1 MSVARSEREK
11 MPAQA
16 PQWTEFLSC
25 QVCYNVFNET
35 DRRPVSLACGH
46 TVCRTCLLN
55 LPQKKCPFDQCA
67 ITRDV
72 SELPVNY
79 ALLQLVGAAIPAE
92 SEQPAPIPIP
102 EKSKHYESAKHCIE
116 EIALYLKPIS
126 EGCTTAAAISSGSS
140 SILSRPMQRKVVSLV
155 SCQLVEEEGRARAA
169 RAARSL
175 GERTVTELILQHQ
188 NAQQLSSNL
197 WAAVRARGCQ
207 FLGPAMQEEVLKLIL
222 LALEDGSLLSRKVLV
237 LFVVQRLEPQYPQA
251 SKTAIGHVVQ
261 LLYRASCFKV
271 TKRDEESSLMQLKEE
286 FRSYE
291 ALRREHDSQIIQI
304 AMESGLRIA
313 PDQWSSL
320 LYGDTNHKSHMQS
333 IIDKLQTPQSFTQS
347 TNELVVAL
355 QRSGDPFNLQ
365 RLRPHLEFLASIDPS
380 PEAPTPSWEN
390 LEAVMKAVK
399 TVVKG
404 LVDFIQSNGAKKV
417 DNSAYVNVRY
427 KTSMCR
433 DLSEKGRCPRGT
445 NCTFAHSQEE
455 LEKFRARNKRSGRNA
470 CPASDTSTLTLKQK
484 VQLDHITRTSLEKQ
498 RQLSSSSSDPAIKDQ
513 NSIPPVAGAQDLTH
527 GMNSLSV
534 IDPVKVGDNNAMS
547 AVHVHQPQINF
558 QNLPPQPPVQP
569 NVGSMVPPQFPMY
582 PNQYHPSMLQSGI
595 YPSAPQVPVGNGGV
609 MMNMQGVGYSDMYQM
624 EVNRGCV
631 QHPSI
636 PSPYPMMQQPQY
648 PGVQYQQFVPG
659 YFPPGYMPY
668 TQNPGGIPPYMDSHS
683 GVQGPVEV
691 YLNDQTA
698 TSTSSSIAQDM
709 GARAGGDVAPIN
721 QTRVLHN
728 LRSRR
733 QEILE
738 KIQNIPAS
746 SGGGTVSNPLLK
758 GCASVTPTVREIIK
772 DPYKSSND
780 KFMLSTKSTLNKAV
794 SDTLNANQITSL
806 AEVQKSSWNQDY
818 IPWSSGD
825 TTLSVFTSS
834 SDTMASSSDILTDSG
849 DIWNESSSDST
860 EFMLNWLKDIPDDPV
875 PVENKEDTKWWLN
888 NTSISASLTTS
899 TESRAMDSYPRSS
912 MSVCSDK
919 TDEEIPFDPPIV
931 SKFGPISRSC
941 KTKYKFS
948 DPVQATANQGH
959 STMTPVTAIT
969 PVRRPQTTAFPQE
982 TKVKKSNEV
991 HMHGYNLHA
1000 ISTGCYD
1007 KSEMGLQ
1014 DYVRHELSRLEK
1026 KAQNAYTEGEA
1037 LNCELQ
1043 AVELQISL
1051 EDGSMLEAP
1060 PNKPEKTIFGWELE
1074 SKLERP
1080 PGAWSSFELLAAAT
1094 TKGMKLDDIHMA
1106 LDAQKKATQSLRSKQ
1121 QED

>member
-1 MSVARSEREK
+1 

-55 LPQKKCPFDQCA
+55 LPQKKCPFDQCV

-72 SELPVNY
+72 NELPVNY
-79 ALLQLVGAAIPAE
+79 ALLQLVGAAIPTE
-92 SEQPAPIPIP
+92 SEQPAPPIQIP
-102 EKSKHYESAKHCIE
+102 EKTKHYESAKRCIE
-116 EIALYLKPIS
+116 EIALYLKPMS
-126 EGCTTAAAISSGSS
+126 EGKEGSN

-237 LFVVQRLEPQYPQA
+237 LFVVQRLESQYPQA

-347 TNELVVAL
+347 TSELVVAL
-355 QRSGDPFNLQ
+355 QRSGDPCNLQ

-380 PEAPTPSWEN
+380 PDAPTPSWEN

-399 TVVKG
+399 TVVRG
-404 LVDFIQSNGAKKV
+404 LVDFIQSSGSKKV
-417 DNSAYVNVRY
+417 DNTAYVNVRY

-470 CPASDTSTLTLKQK
+470 CPASDTSTLTPKQK
-484 VQLDHITRTSLEKQ
+484 VQLDQITKTSLEKQ
-498 RQLSSSSSDPAIKDQ
+498 RQMSGGSDSVVRDQ
-513 NSIPPVAGAQDLTH
+513 RSARDSGSMPIIPQELTQ
-527 GMNSLSV
+527 GMNTMSLM
-534 IDPVKVGDNNAMS
+534 DQVKTGDLATGSNS
-547 AVHVHQPQINF
+547 HIHQSHVNF
-558 QNLPPQPPVQP
+558 QNTASQPLQP

-582 PNQYHPSMLQSGI
+582 SNAQYHPGMVQTGV
-595 YPSAPQVPVGNGGV
+595 YPNASQMPVGNGGM
-609 MMNMQGVGYSDMYQM
+609 MMNMQGVGFSDMYQM
-624 EVNRGCV
+624 EAGRGCM
-631 QHPSI
+631 QHSTI
-636 PSPYPMMQQPQY
+636 PPPYPVMQQPQY

-659 YFPPGYMPY
+659 FFPSGYVPY
-668 TQNPGGIPPYMDSHS
+668 SQSPGGVQLYMDSRGTVPA
-683 GVQGPVEV
+683 GVYPSES
-691 YLNDQTA
+691 A
-698 TSTSSSIAQDM
+698 TIMSSASPSLQDK
-709 GARAGGDVAPIN
+709 GLRN
-721 QTRVLHN
+721 ESKLLHN
-728 LRSRR
+728 LHSRR
-733 QEILE
+733 KEILA
-738 KIQNIPAS
+738 KIQSIPS
-746 SGGGTVSNPLLK
+746 SVDETETSSLLK
-758 GCASVTPTVREIIK
+758 GCAVSSPSVRDIIK
-772 DPYKSSND
+772 DPYKTAND
-780 KFMLSTKSTLNKAV
+780 KFMVSTKSTLNKAV
-794 SDTLNANQITSL
+794 SDTVNANQITSL
-806 AEVQKSSWNQDY
+806 AEVIQKVNSWSQGQDY

-825 TTLSVFTSS
+825 TALSVWTSS
-834 SDTMASSSDILTDSG
+834 TDTKASSSEILTDSG
-849 DIWNESSSDST
+849 DLWNESSSDST

-875 PVENKEDTKWWLN
+875 PVENKETKWWLN
-888 NTSISASLTTS
+888 DPSVSEQLQTTE
-899 TESRAMDSYPRSS
+899 TREKEAYPRSS

-941 KTKYKFS
+941 KTKFKSS
-948 DPVQATANQGH
+948 DPVQATANQGL
-959 STMTPVTAIT
+959 STLTPVTAIT
-969 PVRRPQTTAFPQE
+969 PLRRPQTTAFPQE
-982 TKVKKSNEV
+982 TKVKKATEV
-991 HMHGYNLHA
+991 GTHGYNLHA
-1000 ISTGCYD
+1000 IPSGCYD
-1007 KSEMGLQ
+1007 QSEMGLQ
-1014 DYVRHELSRLEK
+1014 DYVRQELSRLEK
-1026 KAQNAYTEGEA
+1026 QAQNAYTEGEA
-1037 LNCELQ
+1037 LNCELK

-1051 EDGSMLEAP
+1051 EDGSMFETP
-1060 PNKPEKTIFGWELE
+1060 HSSKPEKTNFGWELE

-1080 PGAWSSFELLAAAT
+1080 PGAWSSFEILAAAT

-1106 LDAQKKATQSLRSKQ
+1106 LDAQKKATQTLQRKQ

>member
-1 MSVARSEREK
+1 MSVQVIDREK

-55 LPQKKCPFDQCA
+55 LPQKKCPFDQCV

-72 SELPVNY
+72 NELPVNY
-79 ALLQLVGAAIPAE
+79 ALLQLVGAAIPVD
-92 SEQPAPIPIP
+92 SEQSAPSIPIP
-102 EKSKHYESAKHCIE
+102 EKMKHYESAKRCIE
-116 EIALYLKPIS
+116 EIALYLKPLS
-126 EGCTTAAAISSGSS
+126 EGCSTAAATSSVTN

-197 WAAVRARGCQ
+197 WAAVRSRGCQ

-237 LFVVQRLEPQYPQA
+237 LFVVQRLESQYPQA

-355 QRSGDPFNLQ
+355 QRSGDPCNLQ

-380 PEAPTPSWEN
+380 PDAPTPSWEN

-404 LVDFIQSNGAKKV
+404 LVDFIQSNGSKKV
-417 DNSAYVNVRY
+417 DNTAYVNVRY

-455 LEKFRARNKRSGRNA
+455 LEKFRARNKRSGKNA
-470 CPASDTSTLTLKQK
+470 CPSSDISTLTPKQK
-484 VQLDHITRTSLEKQ
+484 VQLDQITKTSLEKQ
-498 RQLSSSSSDPAIKDQ
+498 RQMSSSCDSVIKDQ
-513 NSIPPVAGAQDLTH
+513 SFVPAGPQDLIQ

-534 IDPVKVGDNNAMS
+534 VDHVKAGDPNAIS
-547 AVHVHQPQINF
+547 PLHLHQPHVNF
-558 QNLPPQPPVQP
+558 QNLATQPVPP
-569 NVGSMVPPQFPMY
+569 NVGSMVPAQFQMY
-582 PNQYHPSMLQSGI
+582 PNHQYNPGMLQAGMYSNN
-595 YPSAPQVPVGNGGV
+595 PQVPVGNRGM
-609 MMNMQGVGYSDMYQM
+609 MMNVQGVGYSDMYHQV
-624 EVNRGCV
+624 EVNRGI

-636 PSPYPMMQQPQY
+636 PSPYPMMQRPQF

-659 YFPPGYMPY
+659 YFPPGYVPY
-668 TQNPGGIPPYMDSHS
+668 TQNPGGVQSYMDTHS
-683 GVQGPVEV
+683 GPPPQGP
-691 YLNDQTA
+691 
-698 TSTSSSIAQDM
+698 STMGMYSNEPSMMSASALSVQDV
-709 GARAGGDVAPIN
+709 GSRN
-721 QTRVLHN
+721 ESKLLHN
-728 LRSRR
+728 LHSRR
-733 QEILE
+733 KEILA
-738 KIQNIPAS
+738 KIQSIPTGFEGS
-746 SGGGTVSNPLLK
+746 VSNPLLK
-758 GCASVTPTVREIIK
+758 GCTSSPPSVREIIK
-772 DPYKSSND
+772 DPYKASSD
-780 KFMLSTKSTLNKAV
+780 KVVVSTKSTLTKAV
-794 SDTLNANQITSL
+794 SDTLNTNQITL
-806 AEVQKSSWNQDY
+806 LTDAPHKSNWSQDY
-818 IPWSSGD
+818 IPWSSGEN
-825 TTLSVFTSS
+825 TLSVWTSS
-834 SDTMASSSDILTDSG
+834 TDTKASSSDVLTDGG

-875 PVENKEDTKWWLN
+875 PVEKKEDSKWWL
-888 NTSISASLTTS
+888 
-899 TESRAMDSYPRSS
+899 TEPSEMAMENPAMVVDLRSS
-912 MSVCSDK
+912 ISVCSDK

-931 SKFGPISRSC
+931 SKFGPISRSS
-941 KTKYKFS
+941 KTKFKS
-948 DPVQATANQGH
+948 TDPVQATANQGL
-959 STMTPVTAIT
+959 STVTPVTAIT

-982 TKVKKSNEV
+982 TKVKKTNEV
-991 HMHGYNLHA
+991 NLPGYNLQD
-1000 ISTGCYD
+1000 ISTECYD

-1014 DYVRHELSRLEK
+1014 DYVRKELFRLERQ
-1026 KAQNAYTEGEA
+1026 AQNAYSEGEA
-1037 LNCELQ
+1037 LNCELK

-1051 EDGSMLEAP
+1051 EDGSMFEALP
-1060 PNKPEKTIFGWELE
+1060 TKPEKMIFAWELE

-1080 PGAWSSFELLAAAT
+1080 PGSWSSFEMLAAAT
-1094 TKGMKLDDIHMA
+1094 TKGMNLGDIHMA
-1106 LDAQKKATQSLRSKQ
+1106 LDAQKKATQTLRSKQ